1 MDFSVLSQVVAKE
14 LCEGAQGMFSNRGV
28 ALPDLDCARKLLF
41 SMREIIFPRLS
52 RNEKSLE
59 ERLFEVMVLLTQECV
74 LCYLAKGE
82 SVERAQ
88 EKGENATKAFFGTL
102 PDIREKLACDLRATY
117 EGDPAASGVE
127 EIVLAYPGF
136 FAIMTNRVAHELHIQ
151 GVPLLPRMMSE
162 YAHTVTGI
170 DIHPG
175 AQLGK
180 YLCIDHGT
188 GVVIGESAVIGE
200 RVKIYQ
206 GVTLGALSTRKG
218 QGLRG
223 KKRHPTIEDGVIIYS
238 NASILGGET
247 VIGHD
252 SVIGG
257 SVFLTSSVP
266 PYSRLTAK
274 SIISEDTEGSVT

>member
-1 MDFSVLSQVVAKE
+1 MDFSEIIKITVDALDESAN
-14 LCEGAQGMFSNRGV
+14 GMFSRNGK
-28 ALPDLDCARKLLF
+28 ALPNPDCIRKLLL
-41 SMREIIFPRLS
+41 SIREIIFPRLS
-52 RNEKSLE
+52 QGEKTPE
-59 ERLFEVMVLLTQECV
+59 ERLWQVAELLCRECT
-74 LCYLAKGE
+74 LCYLATGE
-82 SVERAQ
+82 SEEGAD
-88 EKGENATKAFFGTL
+88 EKGKNATEAFLKTL
-102 PDIREKLACDLRATY
+102 PSIREKLACDLQATY
-117 EGDPAASGVE
+117 EGDPAASGTE

-136 FAIMTNRVAHELHIQ
+136 FAILTNRIAHELHIY

-162 YAHTVTGI
+162 YAHTRTGI

-175 AQLGK
+175 AVLGK

-188 GVVIGESAVIGE
+188 GVVIGESTVIGE

-223 KKRHPTIEDGVIIYS
+223 KKRHPTIEDGVTIYS

-266 PYSRLTAK
+266 PHSRVRLGKAEY
-274 SIISEDTEGSVT
+274 IID

>member
-1 MDFSVLSQVVAKE
+1 MDFSNLSKKTAVSLSENAPAHVVFTEGKGE
-14 LCEGAQGMFSNRGV
+14 LPSAERASE
-28 ALPDLDCARKLLF
+28 LLL
-41 SMREIIFPRLS
+41 SLREILLPRLCRGESS
-52 RNEKSLE
+52 RQQRIEAAARALME
-59 ERLFEVMVLLTQECV
+59 ECV
-74 LCYLAKGE
+74 RCFILGGMDKEDAECRAE
-82 SVERAQ
+82 AIVE
-88 EKGENATKAFFGTL
+88 AFFGRL
-102 PDIREKLACDLRATY
+102 DAVREMLWCDLVATY
-117 EGDPAASGVE
+117 EGDPAASGIE
-127 EIVLAYPGF
+127 EIMLAYPGF
-136 FAIMTNRVAHELHIQ
+136 FAIMTNRIAHELYTL

-162 YAHTVTGI
+162 YAHTRTGI

-175 AQLGK
+175 AVLGK

-188 GVVIGESAVIGE
+188 GVVIGESTVIGE

-223 KKRHPTIEDGVIIYS
+223 KKRHPTIEDGVTVYS

-266 PYSRLTAK
+266 PNSRVRLDKTDY
-274 SIISEDTEGSVT
+274 IIE

>member
-1 MDFSVLSQVVAKE
+1 MDFTKLSKRTVQALGEGMPEHDMFTRGKE
-14 LCEGAQGMFSNRGV
+14 EMPSAERASE
-28 ALPDLDCARKLLF
+28 LLF
-41 SMREIIFPRLS
+41 MLQRILLPRLYNGS
-52 RNEKSLE
+52 SPLE
-59 ERLFEVMVLLTQECV
+59 ERVEMAARALFGECA
-74 LCYLAKGE
+74 LCFMISKL
-82 SVERAQ
+82 ERAEAEQ
-88 EKGENATKAFFGTL
+88 CAERAVDSFFSKL
-102 PDIREKLACDLRATY
+102 DQIRDMLWCDLVATF
-117 EGDPAASGVE
+117 EGDPAASGIE

-136 FAIMTNRVAHELHIQ
+136 FAIMTNRIAHELHIL
-151 GVPLLPRMMSE
+151 GVPYLPRMMSE
-162 YAHTVTGI
+162 YAHTRTGI

-175 AQLGK
+175 AVLGK

-188 GVVIGESAVIGE
+188 GVVIGESTVIGE

-223 KKRHPTIEDGVIIYS
+223 KKRHPTIEDGVTVYS

-257 SVFLTSSVP
+257 NVFLTSSVP
-266 PYSRLTAK
+266 PNSRVRLNKAEY
-274 SIISEDTEGSVT
+274 IIE

>member
-1 MDFSVLSQVVAKE
+1 MNFSDIIEKIADELCPCKAQQGAFADGANELPNSDRMRNLLYAIREILFPRLYLGEKNFSQRIHDVADALLKECTLCYLTREEESVAKE
-14 LCEGAQGMFSNRGV
+14 KATSAVEDFLKQLPTICEM
-28 ALPDLDCARKLLF
+28 
-41 SMREIIFPRLS
+41 LS
-52 RNEKSLE
+52 
-59 ERLFEVMVLLTQECV
+59 
-74 LCYLAKGE
+74 
-82 SVERAQ
+82 
-88 EKGENATKAFFGTL
+88 
-102 PDIREKLACDLRATY
+102 CDLQATY
-117 EGDPAASGVE
+117 EGDPAASGTE

-136 FAIMTNRVAHELHIQ
+136 FAIMTNRIAHQLLIS

-162 YAHTVTGI
+162 YAHTKTGI

-175 AQLGK
+175 AVLGK
-180 YLCIDHGT
+180 FLCIDHGT
-188 GVVIGESAVIGE
+188 GVVIGESTVIGE

-223 KKRHPTIEDGVIIYS
+223 KKRHPTIEDGVTIYS

-266 PYSRLTAK
+266 PHSRVRLGKAEY
-274 SIISEDTEGSVT
+274 IIE

>member
-1 MDFSVLSQVVAKE
+1 MDFSLLSKRTADALIKGMPDHGMF
-14 LCEGAQGMFSNRGV
+14 CEGCEQMPSAERASE
-28 ALPDLDCARKLLF
+28 LLF
-41 SMREIIFPRLS
+41 MLRRVLLPRLYNGS
-52 RNEKSLE
+52 CTLE
-59 ERLFEVMVLLTQECV
+59 ERVEMAARALVGECELCFLLSDIARDE
-74 LCYLAKGE
+74 AKRCAE
-82 SVERAQ
+82 AAVE
-88 EKGENATKAFFGTL
+88 AFFSKLDT
-102 PDIREKLACDLRATY
+102 IRDMLWCDLLATF
-117 EGDPAASGVE
+117 EGDPAASGIE

-136 FAIMTNRVAHELHIQ
+136 FAIMTNRIAHELYTL

-162 YAHTVTGI
+162 YAHTRTGI

-175 AQLGK
+175 AVLGK

-188 GVVIGESAVIGE
+188 GVVIGESTVIGE
-200 RVKIYQ
+200 HVKIYQ

-223 KKRHPTIEDGVIIYS
+223 KKRHPTIEDGVTVYS

-266 PYSRLTAK
+266 PHSRVRLEK
-274 SIISEDTEGSVT
+274 IDYVIEK

>member
-1 MDFSVLSQVVAKE
+1 MDFTVLSEKTAQALKRNMPE
-14 LCEGAQGMFSNRGV
+14 HGMFCEGCEEMPSAERASE
-28 ALPDLDCARKLLF
+28 LLF
-41 SMREIIFPRLS
+41 MLRRVLLPRLYNGS
-52 RNEKSLE
+52 CTLE
-59 ERLFEVMVLLTQECV
+59 ERVEMAAHALFGECA
-74 LCYLAKGE
+74 LCYMISDLSKEEAEECAATAVE
-82 SVERAQ
+82 S
-88 EKGENATKAFFGTL
+88 FFSKL
-102 PDIREKLACDLRATY
+102 DSIRDMLWCDLLATF
-117 EGDPAASGVE
+117 EGDPAASGIE

-136 FAIMTNRVAHELHIQ
+136 FAIMTNRIAHELYTL

-162 YAHTVTGI
+162 YAHTRTGI

-175 AQLGK
+175 AVLGK

-188 GVVIGESAVIGE
+188 GVVIGESTVIGE

-223 KKRHPTIEDGVIIYS
+223 KKRHPTIEDGVTVYS
-238 NASILGGET
+238 NASILGGDT

-257 SVFLTSSVP
+257 SVFLTTSVP
-266 PYSRLTAK
+266 PNSRVRLDK
-274 SIISEDTEGSVT
+274 MDYVIE

>member
-1 MDFSVLSQVVAKE
+1 MDFTQLIENTANALGEAKTVQG
-14 LCEGAQGMFSNRGV
+14 LFAEGTGK
-28 ALPDLDCARKLLF
+28 LPHPDLMCILL
-41 SMREIIFPRLS
+41 SEIREILFPRLC
-52 RNEKSLE
+52 RNGKPLNVRIGSLAK
-59 ERLFEVMVLLTQECV
+59 MLTDECA
-74 LCYLAKGE
+74 LCYMTCGATE
-82 SVERAQ
+82 QVAR
-88 EKGENATKAFFGTL
+88 ENAEKAVCAFLESL
-102 PDIREKLACDLRATY
+102 PRISEYLACDLQATY
-117 EGDPAASGVE
+117 EGDPAASGLE

-136 FAIMTNRVAHELHIQ
+136 FAIMTNRIAHELHTY

-162 YAHTVTGI
+162 YAHKETGI

-175 AQLGK
+175 ALLGK

-188 GVVIGESAVIGE
+188 GIVIGESTVIGE

-223 KKRHPTIEDGVIIYS
+223 KKRHPTIEDGVTIYS

-257 SVFLTSSVP
+257 SVFLTASVP
-266 PYSRLTAK
+266 PHSRVRLNK
-274 SIISEDTEGSVT
+274 EEYIIE

>member
-1 MDFSVLSQVVAKE
+1 MNFSDIIEEIALDLCPCKTQQGAFADGANE
-14 LCEGAQGMFSNRGV
+14 LPNSDRMRG
-28 ALPDLDCARKLLF
+28 LLY
-41 SMREIIFPRLS
+41 SIREILFPRLYLG
-52 RNEKSLE
+52 EKNFTQ
-59 ERLFEVMVLLTQECV
+59 RIHDVADALLKECT
-74 LCYLAKGE
+74 LCYLTRVEEDEAKARATVA
-82 SVERAQ
+82 VE
-88 EKGENATKAFFGTL
+88 AFLREL
-102 PDIREKLACDLRATY
+102 PTICDNLSCDLQATY
-117 EGDPAASGVE
+117 EGDPAASGTE

-136 FAIMTNRVAHELHIQ
+136 FAIMTNRIAHQLLIS

-162 YAHTVTGI
+162 YAHTKTGI

-175 AQLGK
+175 AVLGK
-180 YLCIDHGT
+180 FLCIDHGT
-188 GVVIGESAVIGE
+188 GVVIGESTVIGE
-200 RVKIYQ
+200 HVKIYQ

-223 KKRHPTIEDGVIIYS
+223 KKRHPTIEDGVTIYS

-266 PYSRLTAK
+266 PHSRVRLGKAEY
-274 SIISEDTEGSVT
+274 IID